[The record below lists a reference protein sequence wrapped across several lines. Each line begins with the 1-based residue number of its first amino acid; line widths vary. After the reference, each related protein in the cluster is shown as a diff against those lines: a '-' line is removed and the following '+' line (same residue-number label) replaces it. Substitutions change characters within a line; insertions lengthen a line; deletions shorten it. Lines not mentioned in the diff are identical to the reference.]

1 MKKLT
6 VCLSALILAILLCA
20 VCAAALDDTTA
31 STVSEGG
38 TWGDITWSYH
48 FYEKTLTISGEGS
61 IPDAVYRKDDYSWD
75 TRPWRGYCGSIT
87 TVIVE
92 GGVTDIG
99 DNAFRGMFNL
109 NLVVLPESLTE
120 IEDGAFYNTQSLERI
135 RIPRGVKTIGDEAF
149 CESGLREIVFAE
161 DSELNKIGKKA
172 FLSCQSLTSIE
183 LPDSLTLLGDYA
195 FWGCDALTSLK
206 LSAGMQGT
214 FYHCFASCE
223 SLTELVIPEGVKKI
237 DGVAF
242 YGCTALT
249 ELHIPASVEIIYD
262 SAFGNCTAL
271 ETVTFAEGSKIDL
284 IGYRSFENCESLRSF
299 VLPENVPLTQVGSKA
314 FMGCKSL
321 TEFHMP
327 DTVVILGESVFEGS
341 GLTSVTLPSSIDK
354 IGKRVFAE
362 CGSLA
367 SIEIPE
373 GVRRIEDEA
382 FLNAAISELTLPES
396 LTHIGDRAFSGC
408 RFELLTLPDRVTHV
422 GEGAFAANPNLNE
435 LLFPA
440 ATVSIGYRVV
450 ENCPRLEMI
459 EVDEGNAV
467 YHSAKNCLIRTDR
480 HELIAGC
487 KNSVIPDDGS
497 VTVIGQYAFAGSTVT
512 RIMVPYCV
520 SKINMF
526 AFRDCTRLH
535 SVNFPTD
542 HRLEFIAARAF
553 TGCTALE
560 RISLVHCNKLVEI
573 AYGAFSECS
582 RLREVAL
589 PSSLT
594 VIGSYVLRNCGSL
607 ERVIYCGSADSWE
620 SISKSSDWD
629 EDAGTYAFSLHD
641 YVRRSMGDEMHE
653 STCRACKD
661 VQVEAHVFSEWTE
674 KDATKHK
681 KSCSCGE
688 VIYEDHSWN
697 EQDHCAICGVEKT
710 LKGRVGCFGSL
721 SGSAMLA
728 LLICGAVAL
737 VSGKRG
743 KIRFYKA

>member
-1 MKKLT
+1 MKKPI
-6 VCLSALILAILLCA
+6 VCSLMLILAVLLCTLG
-20 VCAAALDDTTA
+20 AAALGEP
-31 STVSEGG
+31 SENDISESG

-48 FYEKTLTISGEGS
+48 FYEKTLTISGEGA

-92 GGVTDIG
+92 SGVTDIG
-99 DNAFRGMFNL
+99 DNAFRGMYNL
-109 NLVVLPESLTE
+109 DLVVLPESLTE
-120 IEDGAFYNTQSLERI
+120 IEDGAFYNTQSLEQI
-135 RIPRGVKTIGDEAF
+135 HIPRGVKTIGDEAF

-161 DSELNKIGKKA
+161 DSELNKIGKEA
-172 FLSCQSLTSIE
+172 FMSCRELVSVE

-195 FWGCDALTSLK
+195 FWCCDALTSLK
-206 LSAGMQGT
+206 LSASLQEVS
-214 FYHCFASCE
+214 YHSFASCK

-271 ETVTFAEGSKIDL
+271 ETVTFAEGSRIDL
-284 IGYRSFENCESLRSF
+284 IGYRSFENCELLHSF
-299 VLPENVPLTQVGSKA
+299 VLPENAPLTQVGSKA

-321 TEFHMP
+321 TEFHLP

-341 GLTSVTLPSSIDK
+341 GLTSVTLPKSLDGIR
-354 IGKRVFAE
+354 KRTFAE
-362 CGSLA
+362 CKSLTSVA
-367 SIEIPE
+367 LPE
-373 GVRRIEDEA
+373 RLERIEDEA

-396 LTHIGDRAFSGC
+396 LTHIGERAFSGC
-408 RFELLTLPDRVTHV
+408 RFETVTLPDRVTHV

-435 LLFPA
+435 LQFPA
-440 ATVSIGYRVV
+440 ATVLIGYRVV

-459 EVDEGNAV
+459 EVDDGNAV
-467 YHSAKNCLIRTDR
+467 YHSSKNCLIRTDR

-487 KNSVIPDDGS
+487 KNSTIPDDGT
-497 VTVIGQYAFAGSTVT
+497 VTVIGEYAFAGSAVT
-512 RIMVPYCV
+512 RIMIPYCIT
-520 SKINMF
+520 KINMF

-535 SVNFPTD
+535 SVTFPTD
-542 HRLEFIAARAF
+542 HRLEVIGARAF

-560 RISLVHCNKLVEI
+560 RISLVNCNKLVEI
-573 AYGAFSECS
+573 AYGALSECS
-582 RLREVAL
+582 RLTEVAL
-589 PSSLT
+589 PSALST
-594 VIGSYVLRNCGSL
+594 IGSYVLRNCGSL
-607 ERVIYCGSADSWE
+607 ERVIYCGSPDGWE

-629 EDAGTYAFSLHD
+629 EGAGEYAFSLHN
-641 YVRRSMGDEMHE
+641 YVRRSTGNEMHE
-653 STCRACKD
+653 STCKACKD
-661 VQVEAHVFSEWTE
+661 MQLEEHVFGEWTE

-681 KSCSCGE
+681 KSCFCGE

-697 EQDHCAICGVEKT
+697 EQDHCAVCGVEKT

-728 LLICGAVAL
+728 MLICGAVAL
-737 VSGKRG
+737 VSGKKR
-743 KIRFYKA
+743 RSTEA